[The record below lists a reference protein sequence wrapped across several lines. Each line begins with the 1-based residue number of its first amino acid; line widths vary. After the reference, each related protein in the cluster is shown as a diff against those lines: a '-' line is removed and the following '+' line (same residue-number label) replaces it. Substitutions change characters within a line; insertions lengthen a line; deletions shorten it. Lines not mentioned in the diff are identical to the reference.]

1 MRRAL
6 SFSTLALT
14 LFPSVHVALCESPW
28 LESGSGR
35 VCRDSGVRSAC
46 DSRARLSSLLPPSLC
61 TAAPDRAPAPR
72 SEVAQLAALHGV
84 LLRTGTLCNP
94 GAAALHLGFSAAQL
108 AAAAA
113 AGGGCGSGAD
123 LIEGVTPAGAVR
135 VSFGWASA
143 WEDAEAVARFVA
155 GCFAEPLPGAGP
167 TAGPAHGR
175 RRASAAALPPGA
187 PAVALARAPA
197 GGAGAGREVK
207 GASAAAAG
215 AWRSGDAGSGP
226 GATPGLAKPEAKEA
240 GCQSPLAGGR
250 RSSAA
255 AAAARGGRGA
265 GARSQSDQGAAE
277 PAAAVCVPDANGWAA
292 DSSAGARLTGIYLYP
307 IKSCAAFT
315 VRAWPLGAN
324 GLLLDR
330 EWALVGADGAALTLR
345 QAPALA
351 AVRPAID
358 LAAGAASGLHVDM
371 RHHDNIRIP

>member
-1 MRRAL
+1 VRRAL

-155 GCFAEPLPGAGP
+155 ECFAEMVPGAVP
-167 TAGPAHGR
+167 AAGPAPGR
-175 RRASAAALPPGA
+175 RRAAAPPPGA
-187 PAVALARAPA
+187 PAAALAPA
-197 GGAGAGREVK
+197 TTGGAGRDAE
-207 GASAAAAG
+207 GAPAAAAG
-215 AWRSGDAGSGP
+215 PCSGAAGP
-226 GATPGLAKPEAKEA
+226 GPCSTGPAEPEATEA
-240 GCQSPLAGGR
+240 GRQPLRIDGR
-250 RSSAA
+250 RPAA
-255 AAAARGGRGA
+255 AAAVVRSSQGA
-265 GARSQSDQGAAE
+265 GADCLSDQGAAE
-277 PAAAVCVPDANGWAA
+277 PAAAASAPGANGWAA

-345 QAPALA
+345 QAPTLA

-358 LAAGAASGLHVDM
+358 LAAGAASSDP
-371 RHHDNIRIP
+371 IPAP